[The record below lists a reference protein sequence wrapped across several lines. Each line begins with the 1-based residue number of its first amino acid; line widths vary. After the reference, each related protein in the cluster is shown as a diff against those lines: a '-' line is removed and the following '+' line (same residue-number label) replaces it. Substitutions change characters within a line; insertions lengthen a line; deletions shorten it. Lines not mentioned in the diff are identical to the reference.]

1 MHRVKRRFSYFPHLR
16 GKIGRTSIMIGKLI
30 YKTAIV
36 IGRSAVLTHDPL
48 HTQKLKLALFLRYTA
63 LENVGPLSKRRKN
76 NL

>member
-1 MHRVKRRFSYFPHLR
+1 
-16 GKIGRTSIMIGKLI
+16 MIGKLI

-63 LENVGPLSKRRKN
+63 LENVGPRPLSKRRKS